1 MMIIKTLNN
10 TGGLMQKVGLQPAHN
25 NFMSGAKSASWSQDQ
40 DGVTFL
46 QHSSCISLLQSPAP
60 CSNDL

>member
-1 MMIIKTLNN
+1 MQSFDDDHKNSEQY
-10 TGGLMQKVGLQPAHN
+10 GGLMQKVGLHPAHN

-46 QHSSCISLLQSPAP
+46 QH
-60 CSNDL
+60 